1 MKKLVFVV
9 SVCLAVMLAEAT
21 QYSKLALITAA
32 KQAGRWDAL
41 KAWIASAGLHDEF
54 QNCVYLSDEYPQFA
68 AITNAIVSS
77 GAATSQEVAA
87 ILSES
92 KDPAVPDA
100 LLRRVYDKDMGS
112 PNGRVK
118 WHGAVTNT
126 VFDTNAL
133 VKVQYHADGY
143 VHRQSFRSAEAMGI
157 GERISAGEMKN
168 RLEAMKKAAAEAAAK
183 RKADRIALLQT
194 NLAAEVSALMK
205 RRKWPEDLAT
215 LYLKN
220 ELNKLIGDEVVDGV
234 IRPQG
239 ANR

>member
-1 MKKLVFVV
+1 MKKTIIFALCVSALV
-9 SVCLAVMLAEAT
+9 AGAT

-41 KAWIASAGLHDEF
+41 KAWIASADLQDEF

-87 ILSES
+87 ILSAS
-92 KDPAVPDA
+92 KDPAVADA

-112 PNGRVK
+112 PDGRVK

-143 VHRQSFRSAEAMGI
+143 VHRQSFHSAAAMGI
-157 GERISAGEMKN
+157 GERISAAEMKN
-168 RLEAMKKAAAEAAAK
+168 RLEAQKKAAAEAAAK

-194 NLAAEVSALMK
+194 NLTAEVSALMK

-220 ELNKLIGDEVVDGV
+220 ELNKLKGTVTVEGTIT
-234 IRPQG
+234 PQE
-239 ANR
+239 

>member
-1 MKKLVFVV
+1 MKKTIIFALCVSALV
-9 SVCLAVMLAEAT
+9 AGAT

-41 KAWIASAGLHDEF
+41 KAWIASAGLQDEF

-87 ILSES
+87 ILSAS
-92 KDPAVPDA
+92 QDPAVADA

-143 VHRQSFRSAEAMGI
+143 VHRQSFHSAAAMGI
-157 GERISAGEMKN
+157 GERISAAEMKN
-168 RLEAMKKAAAEAAAK
+168 RLEAQKKAAAEAAAK

-194 NLAAEVSALMK
+194 NLTAEVSALMK

-220 ELNKLIGDEVVDGV
+220 ELNKLKGTVTVEGTIT
-234 IRPQG
+234 PQE
-239 ANR
+239 

>member
-1 MKKLVFVV
+1 MKKTIVFALCVSALV
-9 SVCLAVMLAEAT
+9 AGAT

-41 KAWIASAGLHDEF
+41 KAWIASADLQDEF

-87 ILSES
+87 ILSAS
-92 KDPAVPDA
+92 QDPAVADA

-143 VHRQSFRSAEAMGI
+143 VHRQSFHSAAAMGI
-157 GERISAGEMKN
+157 GERISAAEMKN
-168 RLEAMKKAAAEAAAK
+168 RLEAQKKAAAEAAAK

-194 NLAAEVSALMK
+194 NLTAEVSALMK

-220 ELNKLIGDEVVDGV
+220 ELNQLMGTVTVKGTIT
-234 IRPQG
+234 PQE
-239 ANR
+239 

>member
-1 MKKLVFVV
+1 MKKFMFVV
-9 SVCLAVMLAEAT
+9 SVCLAAMLAEAT

-32 KQAGRWDAL
+32 KQSGRWDSL
-41 KAWIASAGLHDEF
+41 KAWIASADLQDEF

-68 AITNAIVSS
+68 AITNAIVLS

-87 ILSES
+87 ILSAS
-92 KDPAVPDA
+92 QDPAVADA

-143 VHRQSFRSAEAMGI
+143 VHRQSFHSAAAMGI
-157 GERISAGEMKN
+157 GERISAAEMKN
-168 RLEAMKKAAAEAAAK
+168 RIEAQKKAAAEAAAK

-194 NLAAEVSALMK
+194 NLTAEVSALMK

-220 ELNKLIGDEVVDGV
+220 ELNKLKGTVTVEGTIT
-234 IRPQG
+234 PQE
-239 ANR
+239 

>member
-1 MKKLVFVV
+1 MKKTIVFALCVSALV
-9 SVCLAVMLAEAT
+9 AGAT

-41 KAWIASAGLHDEF
+41 KAWIASAGLQDEF

-87 ILSES
+87 ILSAS
-92 KDPAVPDA
+92 QDPAVADA

-112 PNGRVK
+112 PDGRVK

-143 VHRQSFRSAEAMGI
+143 VHRQSFHSAAAMGI
-157 GERISAGEMKN
+157 GERISAAEMKN
-168 RLEAMKKAAAEAAAK
+168 RLEAQKKAAAEAAAK

-194 NLAAEVSALMK
+194 NLTAEVSALMK

-220 ELNKLIGDEVVDGV
+220 ELNKLKGTVTVEGTIT
-234 IRPQG
+234 PQE
-239 ANR
+239 

>member
-1 MKKLVFVV
+1 MKKSMFVV
-9 SVCLAVMLAEAT
+9 SVCLAAMLAEAT
-21 QYSKLALITAA
+21 QYSKLSLITAA

-41 KAWIASAGLHDEF
+41 KAWIASAGLQDEF
-54 QNCVYLSDEYPQFA
+54 QNCVYLSDEYPQFD

-87 ILSES
+87 ILSAS
-92 KDPAVPDA
+92 KDTAVADA

-112 PNGRVK
+112 LNGRVK

-143 VHRQSFRSAEAMGI
+143 VHRQSFHSAAAMGI
-157 GERISAGEMKN
+157 GERISAAEMKN
-168 RLEAMKKAAAEAAAK
+168 RIEAQKKAAAEAAAK

-194 NLAAEVSALMK
+194 NLTAEVSALMK
-205 RRKWPEDLAT
+205 QRKWPEDLAT
-215 LYLKN
+215 IYLKH
-220 ELNKLIGDEVVDGV
+220 ELNKLKGTVTVEGTIT
-234 IRPQG
+234 PQE
-239 ANR
+239 

>member
-9 SVCLAVMLAEAT
+9 SVCLAAMFAEAT

-32 KQAGRWDAL
+32 KKAGRWDAL
-41 KAWIASAGLHDEF
+41 KAWIASAGLQDEF

-87 ILSES
+87 ILSAS
-92 KDPAVPDA
+92 KDPAVADA

-143 VHRQSFRSAEAMGI
+143 VHRQSFHSAAAMGI
-157 GERISAGEMKN
+157 GERISAAEMKN
-168 RLEAMKKAAAEAAAK
+168 RLEAQKKAAAEAAAK

-194 NLAAEVSALMK
+194 NLTAEVSALMK

-220 ELNKLIGDEVVDGV
+220 ELNKLKGTVTVEGTST
-234 IRPQG
+234 PQE
-239 ANR
+239 

>member
-1 MKKLVFVV
+1 MKKLMFVV
-9 SVCLAVMLAEAT
+9 SVCLAAMLAEAT

-32 KQAGRWDAL
+32 KQAGRWDSI
-41 KAWIASAGLHDEF
+41 KAWIASAGLQDEF

-68 AITNAIVSS
+68 AITNAVVSS
-77 GAATSQEVAA
+77 GAATSQEVEA
-87 ILSES
+87 ILSAS
-92 KDPAVPDA
+92 QDPAVADA

-143 VHRQSFRSAEAMGI
+143 VHRQSFSSAAAMGI
-157 GERISAGEMKN
+157 GERISAAEMKN
-168 RLEAMKKAAAEAAAK
+168 RIEAQKKAAAEAAAK

-194 NLAAEVSALMK
+194 NLTAEVSALMK

-220 ELNKLIGDEVVDGV
+220 ELNQLKGTVTVEGTIT
-234 IRPQG
+234 PQE
-239 ANR
+239 

>member
-1 MKKLVFVV
+1 MKKFMVVV
-9 SVCLAVMLAEAT
+9 SVCLAAMLAEAT

-41 KAWIASAGLHDEF
+41 KAWIASAGLQDEF

-68 AITNAIVSS
+68 AITNAVVSS

-87 ILSES
+87 ILSAS
-92 KDPAVPDA
+92 KDPAVADA

-143 VHRQSFRSAEAMGI
+143 VHRQSFRSAAAMGI
-157 GERISAGEMKN
+157 GERISAAEMKN
-168 RLEAMKKAAAEAAAK
+168 RIEAQKKAAAEAAAK

-194 NLAAEVSALMK
+194 NLTAEVSALME

-215 LYLKN
+215 LYLKH
-220 ELNKLIGDEVVDGV
+220 ELNKLMGTVTVEGTIT
-234 IRPQG
+234 PQE
-239 ANR
+239 

>member
-9 SVCLAVMLAEAT
+9 SVCLAAMLAGAT

-41 KAWIASAGLHDEF
+41 KAWIASAGLQDEF

-68 AITNAIVSS
+68 AITNAVVSS
-77 GAATSQEVAA
+77 GAATSQEVEA
-87 ILSES
+87 ILSAS
-92 KDPAVPDA
+92 QDPAVADA

-143 VHRQSFRSAEAMGI
+143 VHRQSFRSAAAMGI
-157 GERISAGEMKN
+157 GERISAAEMKN
-168 RLEAMKKAAAEAAAK
+168 RLEAQKKAAAEAAAK

-194 NLAAEVSALMK
+194 NLTAEVSALMK
-205 RRKWPEDLAT
+205 RNKWPEDLAT

-220 ELNKLIGDEVVDGV
+220 ELNKLKGTVTVEGTIT
-234 IRPQG
+234 PQE
-239 ANR
+239 

>member
-1 MKKLVFVV
+1 MKKLMFVV
-9 SVCLAVMLAEAT
+9 SVCLAAMLAEAT

-32 KQAGRWDAL
+32 KQAGRWDSL
-41 KAWIASAGLHDEF
+41 KAWIASAGLQDEF

-68 AITNAIVSS
+68 AITNAVVSS
-77 GAATSQEVAA
+77 GAATSQEVEA
-87 ILSES
+87 ILSAS
-92 KDPAVPDA
+92 QDPAVADA

-143 VHRQSFRSAEAMGI
+143 VHRQSFHSAAAMGI
-157 GERISAGEMKN
+157 GERISAAEMKN
-168 RLEAMKKAAAEAAAK
+168 RLEAQKKAAEEAAAK

-194 NLAAEVSALMK
+194 NLTAEVSALMK

-220 ELNKLIGDEVVDGV
+220 ELNKLKGTVTVEGTIT
-234 IRPQG
+234 PQE
-239 ANR
+239 

>member
-1 MKKLVFVV
+1 MKKTIVFALCVSALV
-9 SVCLAVMLAEAT
+9 AGAT

-41 KAWIASAGLHDEF
+41 KAWIASADLQDEF

-87 ILSES
+87 ILSAS
-92 KDPAVPDA
+92 KDPAVADA

-133 VKVQYHADGY
+133 VKVQYHAHGY
-143 VHRQSFRSAEAMGI
+143 VHRQSFHSAAAMGI
-157 GERISAGEMKN
+157 GERISAAEMKN
-168 RLEAMKKAAAEAAAK
+168 RIEAQKKAAAEAAAK

-194 NLAAEVSALMK
+194 NLTAEVSALMK

-220 ELNKLIGDEVVDGV
+220 ELNKLKGTVTVECTIT
-234 IRPQG
+234 PQE
-239 ANR
+239 

>member
-9 SVCLAVMLAEAT
+9 SVCLAAMLAEAT

-41 KAWIASAGLHDEF
+41 KAWIASAGLQDEF
-54 QNCVYLSDEYPQFA
+54 QNCVYLSDEYPQFD

-77 GAATSQEVAA
+77 GAATSQEVEA
-87 ILSES
+87 ILSAS
-92 KDPAVPDA
+92 QDPAVADA

-143 VHRQSFRSAEAMGI
+143 VHRQSFRSAAAMGI
-157 GERISAGEMKN
+157 GERISAAEMKN
-168 RLEAMKKAAAEAAAK
+168 RIEAQKKAAAEATAK

-194 NLAAEVSALMK
+194 NLTAEVSALMK
-205 RRKWPEDLAT
+205 RNKWPEDLAT

-220 ELNKLIGDEVVDGV
+220 ELNQLMGTVTVKGTIT
-234 IRPQG
+234 PQE
-239 ANR
+239 

>member
-1 MKKLVFVV
+1 MKKTIVFALCVSALV
-9 SVCLAVMLAEAT
+9 AGAT

-41 KAWIASAGLHDEF
+41 KAWIASADLQDEF

-87 ILSES
+87 ILSAS
-92 KDPAVPDA
+92 KDPAVADA

-112 PNGRVK
+112 PDGRVK

-143 VHRQSFRSAEAMGI
+143 VHRQSFRSAAAMGI
-157 GERISAGEMKN
+157 GERISAAEMKN
-168 RLEAMKKAAAEAAAK
+168 RLEAQKKAAAEAAAK
-183 RKADRIALLQT
+183 READRIALLQT
-194 NLAAEVSALMK
+194 NLTAEVSALMK

-220 ELNKLIGDEVVDGV
+220 ELNQLMGTVTVEGTIT
-234 IRPQG
+234 PQE
-239 ANR
+239 

>member
-1 MKKLVFVV
+1 MKKTIVFALCVSALV
-9 SVCLAVMLAEAT
+9 AGAT

-41 KAWIASAGLHDEF
+41 KAWIASAGLQDEF

-87 ILSES
+87 ILSAS
-92 KDPAVPDA
+92 KDPAVADA

-143 VHRQSFRSAEAMGI
+143 VHRQSFHSAAAMGI
-157 GERISAGEMKN
+157 GERISAAEMKN
-168 RLEAMKKAAAEAAAK
+168 RIEAQKKAAAEAAAK

-194 NLAAEVSALMK
+194 NLTAEVSALMK
-205 RRKWPEDLAT
+205 RRKWPKDLAT

-220 ELNKLIGDEVVDGV
+220 ELNKLMGTVTVEGTIT
-234 IRPQG
+234 PQE
-239 ANR
+239 

>member
-1 MKKLVFVV
+1 MKKLLLVV
-9 SVCLAVMLAEAT
+9 SVCLAAILAEAT
-21 QYSKLALITAA
+21 QYSKLSLITAA

-41 KAWIASAGLHDEF
+41 KAWIASAGLQDEF

-87 ILSES
+87 ILSAS
-92 KDPAVPDA
+92 HDHAVADA
-100 LLRRVYDKDMGS
+100 LLRRVYDTDMGS

-143 VHRQSFRSAEAMGI
+143 VHRQSFRSASAMGI
-157 GERISAGEMKN
+157 GERISAAEMKN
-168 RLEAMKKAAAEAAAK
+168 WLEARKKAEEEAAAK
-183 RKADRIALLQT
+183 RKADRIADLQT
-194 NLAAEVSALMK
+194 NMTALATAYARQKKYPL
-205 RRKWPEDLAT
+205 DLAT
-215 LYLKN
+215 MLLQH
-220 ELNKLIGDEVVDGV
+220 ELNTLIGSNIVNA
-234 IRPQG
+234 IITPQ
-239 ANR
+239 

>member
-1 MKKLVFVV
+1 MKKLMFVV
-9 SVCLAVMLAEAT
+9 SVCLAAMLAEAT

-32 KQAGRWDAL
+32 KQAGRWDSL
-41 KAWIASAGLHDEF
+41 KAWIASAGLQDEF

-68 AITNAIVSS
+68 AITNAVVSS
-77 GAATSQEVAA
+77 GAATSQEVEA
-87 ILSES
+87 ILSAS
-92 KDPAVPDA
+92 QDPAVADA

-143 VHRQSFRSAEAMGI
+143 VHRQSFRSAAAMGI
-157 GERISAGEMKN
+157 GERISAAEIKN
-168 RLEAMKKAAAEAAAK
+168 RLEAQKKAAAEAAAK

-194 NLAAEVSALMK
+194 NLTAEVSALMK
-205 RRKWPEDLAT
+205 RNKWPEDLAT

-220 ELNKLIGDEVVDGV
+220 ELNQLMGTVTVKVTIT
-234 IRPQG
+234 PQE
-239 ANR
+239 

>member
-1 MKKLVFVV
+1 MKKTIVFALCVSALV
-9 SVCLAVMLAEAT
+9 AGAT

-41 KAWIASAGLHDEF
+41 KAWIASADLQDEF

-87 ILSES
+87 ILSAS
-92 KDPAVPDA
+92 KDPAVADA
-100 LLRRVYDKDMGS
+100 LLRRVYDKDMDS

-143 VHRQSFRSAEAMGI
+143 VHRQSFRSAAAMGI
-157 GERISAGEMKN
+157 GERISAAEMKN
-168 RLEAMKKAAAEAAAK
+168 RLEAQKKAAAEAAAK

-194 NLAAEVSALMK
+194 NLTAEVSALMK

-220 ELNKLIGDEVVDGV
+220 ELNQLMGTVTVEGTIT
-234 IRPQG
+234 PQE
-239 ANR
+239 

>member
-1 MKKLVFVV
+1 MKKTIVFALCVSALV
-9 SVCLAVMLAEAT
+9 AGAT

-41 KAWIASAGLHDEF
+41 KAWIASAELQDEF

-87 ILSES
+87 ILSAS
-92 KDPAVPDA
+92 KDPAVADA
-100 LLRRVYDKDMGS
+100 LLRRVYDKDMSS
-112 PNGRVK
+112 PAGRVK

-143 VHRQSFRSAEAMGI
+143 VHRQSFHSAAAMGI
-157 GERISAGEMKN
+157 GERISAAEMKN
-168 RLEAMKKAAAEAAAK
+168 RLEAQKKAAAEAAAK

-194 NLAAEVSALMK
+194 NLTAEVSALMK

-220 ELNKLIGDEVVDGV
+220 ELNKLKGTVTVECTIT
-234 IRPQG
+234 PQE
-239 ANR
+239 

>member
-1 MKKLVFVV
+1 MKKLMFVV
-9 SVCLAVMLAEAT
+9 SVCLAAMFAEAT

-41 KAWIASAGLHDEF
+41 KAWIASAGLQDEF

-68 AITNAIVSS
+68 AITNAVVSS
-77 GAATSQEVAA
+77 GAATSQEVEA
-87 ILSES
+87 ILSAS
-92 KDPAVPDA
+92 KDPAVEDA
-100 LLRRVYDKDMGS
+100 LLRRVYDKDMSS
-112 PNGRVK
+112 PAGRVK
-118 WHGAVTNT
+118 WHGSVTNT

-143 VHRQSFRSAEAMGI
+143 VHRQSFRSAAAMGI
-157 GERISAGEMKN
+157 GERISAAEMKN
-168 RLEAMKKAAAEAAAK
+168 RLEAQKKAAAEAAAK

-194 NLAAEVSALMK
+194 NLTAEVSALMK

-220 ELNKLIGDEVVDGV
+220 ELNKLKGTVTVEGTIT
-234 IRPQG
+234 PQE
-239 ANR
+239 

>member
-1 MKKLVFVV
+1 MKKTIVFALCVSALV
-9 SVCLAVMLAEAT
+9 AGAT

-41 KAWIASAGLHDEF
+41 KAWIASADLQDEF

-68 AITNAIVSS
+68 AITNAIVAS

-87 ILSES
+87 ILSAS
-92 KDPAVPDA
+92 KDPAVADA
-100 LLRRVYDKDMGS
+100 LLRRVYDKDMDS

-143 VHRQSFRSAEAMGI
+143 VHRQSFHSAAAMGI
-157 GERISAGEMKN
+157 GERISAAEMKN
-168 RLEAMKKAAAEAAAK
+168 RIEAQKKAAEEAAAK

-194 NLAAEVSALMK
+194 NLTAEVSALMK

-220 ELNKLIGDEVVDGV
+220 ELNKLKGTVTVEGTIT
-234 IRPQG
+234 PQE
-239 ANR
+239 

>member
-1 MKKLVFVV
+1 MKKTIVFALCVSALV
-9 SVCLAVMLAEAT
+9 AGAT
-21 QYSKLALITAA
+21 QYSKRALITAA

-41 KAWIASAGLHDEF
+41 KAWIASAGLQDEF

-68 AITNAIVSS
+68 AITNAVVSS

-87 ILSES
+87 ILSAS
-92 KDPAVPDA
+92 KDPAVADA

-143 VHRQSFRSAEAMGI
+143 VHRQSFSSAAAMGI
-157 GERISAGEMKN
+157 GERISAAEMKN
-168 RLEAMKKAAAEAAAK
+168 RIEAQKKAAAEAAAK

-194 NLAAEVSALMK
+194 NLTAEVSALMK

-220 ELNKLIGDEVVDGV
+220 ELNKLKGTVTVECTIT
-234 IRPQG
+234 PQE
-239 ANR
+239 

>member
-1 MKKLVFVV
+1 MKKFMVVV
-9 SVCLAVMLAEAT
+9 SVCLAAILAEAT
-21 QYSKLALITAA
+21 QYSKLAVITAA

-41 KAWIASAGLHDEF
+41 KAWIASAGLQDEF
-54 QNCVYLSDEYPQFA
+54 QNCAYLSDEYPQFA

-87 ILSES
+87 ILSAS
-92 KDPAVPDA
+92 QDPAVADA

-112 PNGRVK
+112 PEGRVK

-126 VFDTNAL
+126 VFDTNAI

-143 VHRQSFRSAEAMGI
+143 VHRQSFSSAAAMGI
-157 GERISAGEMKN
+157 GERISAAEMKN
-168 RLEAMKKAAAEAAAK
+168 RLEAQKKAAAEAAAK

-194 NLAAEVSALMK
+194 NLTAEVSALMK

-220 ELNKLIGDEVVDGV
+220 ELNKLKGTVTVEGTIT
-234 IRPQG
+234 PQE
-239 ANR
+239 

>member
-1 MKKLVFVV
+1 MKKTIVFALCVSALV
-9 SVCLAVMLAEAT
+9 AGAT

-41 KAWIASAGLHDEF
+41 KAWIASADLQDEF

-87 ILSES
+87 ILSAS
-92 KDPAVPDA
+92 KDPAVADA

-143 VHRQSFRSAEAMGI
+143 VHRQSFRSAAAMGI
-157 GERISAGEMKN
+157 GERISAAEMKN
-168 RLEAMKKAAAEAAAK
+168 RIEAQKKAAAEAAAK

-194 NLAAEVSALMK
+194 NLTAEVSALMK

-220 ELNKLIGDEVVDGV
+220 ELNKLKGTVTVEGTIT
-234 IRPQG
+234 PQE
-239 ANR
+239 

>member
-1 MKKLVFVV
+1 MKKFMFVV
-9 SVCLAVMLAEAT
+9 SVCLAAMLAEAT

-41 KAWIASAGLHDEF
+41 KAWIASAELQDEF

-87 ILSES
+87 ILSAS
-92 KDPAVPDA
+92 QDPAVADA

-143 VHRQSFRSAEAMGI
+143 VHRQSFRSAAAMGI
-157 GERISAGEMKN
+157 GERISAAEMKN
-168 RLEAMKKAAAEAAAK
+168 RIEAQKNAAAEAATK
-183 RKADRIALLQT
+183 RKADRIAMLQT
-194 NLAAEVSALMK
+194 NLTAEVSALMK
-205 RRKWPEDLAT
+205 QRKWPEDLAT
-215 LYLKN
+215 LYLKHELN
-220 ELNKLIGDEVVDGV
+220 ELKGTVTVEVT
-234 IRPQG
+234 ITPQE
-239 ANR
+239 

>member
-1 MKKLVFVV
+1 MKKTIVFALCVSALV
-9 SVCLAVMLAEAT
+9 AGAT

-41 KAWIASAGLHDEF
+41 KAWIASADLQDEF
-54 QNCVYLSDEYPQFA
+54 QNCVYLSDEYPQFV

-87 ILSES
+87 ILSAS
-92 KDPAVPDA
+92 KDPAVADA

-143 VHRQSFRSAEAMGI
+143 VHRQSFHSAAAMGI
-157 GERISAGEMKN
+157 GERISAAEMKN
-168 RLEAMKKAAAEAAAK
+168 RIEAQKKAAAEAAAK

-194 NLAAEVSALMK
+194 NLTAEVSALMK

-220 ELNKLIGDEVVDGV
+220 ELNKLKGTVTVEGTIT
-234 IRPQG
+234 PQE
-239 ANR
+239 

>member
-9 SVCLAVMLAEAT
+9 SVCLAAILAEAT

-41 KAWIASAGLHDEF
+41 KAWITSAGLQDEF

-77 GAATSQEVAA
+77 GAATSQEAAA
-87 ILSES
+87 ILSAS
-92 KDPAVPDA
+92 KDPAVADA

-112 PNGRVK
+112 PEGRVK

-143 VHRQSFRSAEAMGI
+143 VHRQSFSSAAAMGI
-157 GERISAGEMKN
+157 GERISAAEMKN
-168 RLEAMKKAAAEAAAK
+168 RLEAQKKAAAEAAAK

-194 NLAAEVSALMK
+194 NLTAEVSALMK

-220 ELNKLIGDEVVDGV
+220 ELNKLKGTVTVGGTIT
-234 IRPQG
+234 PQE
-239 ANR
+239 

>member
-9 SVCLAVMLAEAT
+9 SVCLAAMFAEAT

-32 KQAGRWDAL
+32 KKAGRWDAL
-41 KAWIASAGLHDEF
+41 KAWIASAGLQDEF

-87 ILSES
+87 ILSAS
-92 KDPAVPDA
+92 KDPAVADA

-143 VHRQSFRSAEAMGI
+143 VHRQSFHSAAAMGI
-157 GERISAGEMKN
+157 GERISAAEMKN
-168 RLEAMKKAAAEAAAK
+168 RLEAQKKAAAEAAAK

-194 NLAAEVSALMK
+194 NLTAEVSALMK

-220 ELNKLIGDEVVDGV
+220 ELNQLMGTVTVEGTIT
-234 IRPQG
+234 PQE
-239 ANR
+239 

>member
-1 MKKLVFVV
+1 MKKTIVFALCVSALV
-9 SVCLAVMLAEAT
+9 AGAT

-41 KAWIASAGLHDEF
+41 KAWIASADLQDEF

-87 ILSES
+87 ILSAS
-92 KDPAVPDA
+92 QDPAVADA

-143 VHRQSFRSAEAMGI
+143 VHRQSFRSAAAMGI
-157 GERISAGEMKN
+157 GERISAAEMKN
-168 RLEAMKKAAAEAAAK
+168 RIEAQKKAAVEAAAK

-194 NLAAEVSALMK
+194 NLTAEVSALMK
-205 RRKWPEDLAT
+205 QRKWPEDLAT

-220 ELNKLIGDEVVDGV
+220 ELNELKGTVTVEVT
-234 IRPQG
+234 ITPQE
-239 ANR
+239 

>member
-1 MKKLVFVV
+1 MKKTIVFALCVSALV
-9 SVCLAVMLAEAT
+9 AGAT

-41 KAWIASAGLHDEF
+41 KAWIASADLQDEF

-87 ILSES
+87 ILSAS
-92 KDPAVPDA
+92 QDPAVADA

-143 VHRQSFRSAEAMGI
+143 VHRQSFHSAAAMGI
-157 GERISAGEMKN
+157 GERISAAEMKN
-168 RLEAMKKAAAEAAAK
+168 RLEAQKKAAAEAAAK

-194 NLAAEVSALMK
+194 NLTAEVSALMK

-220 ELNKLIGDEVVDGV
+220 ELDKLKGTVTVEGTIT
-234 IRPQG
+234 PQE
-239 ANR
+239 

>member
-1 MKKLVFVV
+1 MKKTIVFALCVSALV
-9 SVCLAVMLAEAT
+9 AGAT

-41 KAWIASAGLHDEF
+41 KAWIASAGLQDEF

-87 ILSES
+87 ILSAS
-92 KDPAVPDA
+92 KDPAVADA

-143 VHRQSFRSAEAMGI
+143 VHRQSFHSAAAMGI
-157 GERISAGEMKN
+157 GERISAAEMKN
-168 RLEAMKKAAAEAAAK
+168 RIEAQKKAAAEAAAK

-194 NLAAEVSALMK
+194 NLTAEVSALMK

-220 ELNKLIGDEVVDGV
+220 ELNKLKGTVTVEGTIT
-234 IRPQG
+234 PQE
-239 ANR
+239 

>member
-1 MKKLVFVV
+1 MKKTIVFALCVSALV
-9 SVCLAVMLAEAT
+9 AGAT

-41 KAWIASAGLHDEF
+41 KAWIASAGLQDEF

-87 ILSES
+87 ILSAS
-92 KDPAVPDA
+92 KDPAVADA

-143 VHRQSFRSAEAMGI
+143 VHRQSFRSAAAMGI
-157 GERISAGEMKN
+157 GERISAAEIKN
-168 RLEAMKKAAAEAAAK
+168 RLEAQKKAAAEAAAK

-194 NLAAEVSALMK
+194 NLTAEVSALMK

-220 ELNKLIGDEVVDGV
+220 ELNQLMGTVTVKVTIT
-234 IRPQG
+234 PQE
-239 ANR
+239 

>member
-9 SVCLAVMLAEAT
+9 SVCLSAMLAEAT

-41 KAWIASAGLHDEF
+41 KAWIASADLQDEF

-87 ILSES
+87 ILSAS
-92 KDPAVPDA
+92 KDPAVADA

-143 VHRQSFRSAEAMGI
+143 VHRQSFHSAAAMGI
-157 GERISAGEMKN
+157 GERISAAEMKN
-168 RLEAMKKAAAEAAAK
+168 RLEAQKKAAAEAAAK

-194 NLAAEVSALMK
+194 NLTAEVSALMK
-205 RRKWPEDLAT
+205 RRKWPENLAT

-220 ELNKLIGDEVVDGV
+220 ELNQLMGTVTVEGTIT
-234 IRPQG
+234 PQE
-239 ANR
+239 

>member
-1 MKKLVFVV
+1 MKKTIVFALCVSALV
-9 SVCLAVMLAEAT
+9 AGAT

-41 KAWIASAGLHDEF
+41 KAWIASAGLQDEF

-87 ILSES
+87 ILSAS
-92 KDPAVPDA
+92 QDPAVADA

-112 PNGRVK
+112 PDGRVK

-143 VHRQSFRSAEAMGI
+143 VHRQSFHSAAAMGI
-157 GERISAGEMKN
+157 GERISAAEMKN
-168 RLEAMKKAAAEAAAK
+168 RLEAQKKAAAEAAAK

-194 NLAAEVSALMK
+194 NLTAEVSALMK

-220 ELNKLIGDEVVDGV
+220 EFNKLKGTVTVEGTIT
-234 IRPQG
+234 PQE
-239 ANR
+239 